1 MPYSSFIPPVSEK
14 KPTNLSV
21 SFDRIDIVIFL
32 FHVFFFSFDIIL
44 PKNDVTNLAPNFAT
58 SFFRVGGRKREN
70 AGSEVANFALLW
82 NILRWRYSKQLFTS
96 DFYTL

>member
-1 MPYSSFIPPVSEK
+1 MF
-14 KPTNLSV
+14 
-21 SFDRIDIVIFL
+21 
-32 FHVFFFSFDIIL
+32 FFFSFDIIL

-82 NILRWRYSKQLFTS
+82 NILKRRYSKQLFTS

>member
-1 MPYSSFIPPVSEK
+1 MPYSYFIPPVSKKK

-58 SFFRVGGRKREN
+58 SFSGWVGGRERTLG
-70 AGSEVANFALLW
+70 ARMQILL
-82 NILRWRYSKQLFTS
+82 YSGIF
-96 DFYTL
+96 